1 MHGGNI
7 QEAAGIR
14 PLADAELDIVSGG
27 SGNMYDFGIIRIM
40 WWTDGA
46 VSVGLKSI
54 GSILVAPGD
63 EGTSVQRD

>member
-1 MHGGNI
+1 MRSVNI
-7 QEAAGIR
+7 QELAGIR

-46 VSVGLKSI
+46 ISVGLKSI
-54 GSILVAPGD
+54 GSLLVGP
-63 EGTSVQRD
+63 EGASVHRD